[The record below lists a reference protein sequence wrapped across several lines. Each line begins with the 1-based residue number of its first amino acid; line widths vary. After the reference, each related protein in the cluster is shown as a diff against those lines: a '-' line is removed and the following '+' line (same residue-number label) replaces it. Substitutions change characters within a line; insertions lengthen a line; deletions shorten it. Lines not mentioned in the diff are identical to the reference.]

1 MPDYNITLP
10 QELAYDQVLPVLPS
24 GAVTLDQF
32 LPPVNGS
39 VFSTTTQGTQ
49 IIFDLPARGM
59 LIPSS
64 LYLRYT
70 YTVVNSATSLASV
83 ILGTPAY
90 APIQRVETTFGAVVS
105 EQINNY
111 NQTMNAVVNLTYNVS
126 QKYGVQNALGYG
138 NNTST
143 PGYSYLFVR

>member
-24 GAVTLDQF
+24 GSVTLDQF
-32 LPPVNGS
+32 LPPINGS

-49 IIFDLPARGM
+49 IIFDLPARGH

-64 LYLRYT
+64 LYLRYSYAVT
-70 YTVVNSATSLASV
+70 NSANTLASV
-83 ILGTPAY
+83 MLGTPATG
-90 APIQRVETTFGAVVS
+90 IVQRVETTIGAVVC

-111 NQTMNAVVNLTYNVS
+111 NQTMNAMLNLTYNVA
-126 QKYGVQNALGYG
+126 QKYGVQNMLGYG
-138 NNTST
+138 NNTDRKS
-143 PGYSYLFVR
+143 VV